1 MGQTNQELAKSI
13 IQFLGGN
20 QNIDSAVHCATRLR
34 FHLKDDDKAQ
44 DEALRNL
51 AGVID
56 IHRTPT
62 QYQVVIG
69 PHVSEVFEAVI
80 AQGVQNGDQSDVQ
93 DNIQEKSAVSS
104 ATDSSIRSVFDKIID
119 TITGCM
125 TPMIPALTAAG
136 MMKVILS
143 LCNTFGWMSPE
154 APTYRILDILGDS
167 AFYFMPILLA
177 VFASRKFKVNTSIA
191 VIVVGVLLH
200 PNFTTWVASGDGISF
215 LKIPVQPVSYAASV
229 IPALLT
235 IWIMSYIEKFVDRIT
250 PKALKIILNPTLVL
264 LITAPLALIVIGPL
278 GNYAGMGL
286 AWFINLLQGQ
296 LGFIMVALLAALMPF
311 IVMTGMHHALTPI
324 FVASFA
330 ATGTESLI
338 LVAQVCANLAQGGA
352 SLAVAVKSK
361 DKSVKSLATASGVS
375 AIMGITEPALYGVTM
390 KYKKPLIAAVI
401 GAGIAGCFAGIMH
414 VTLYVPQNSIMAL
427 LGFSGDKGMAN
438 IIAGVLMMLISLV
451 IPFVLTLFLQ
461 KDDQIVK
468 NNVTKSTKAGL
479 QKGFAK

>member
-1 MGQTNQELAKSI
+1 MGQTNQELAKEI
-13 IQFLGGN
+13 IQFLGGAD
-20 QNIDSAVHCATRLR
+20 NIDSAVHCATRLR
-34 FHLKDDDKAQ
+34 FHLKDENQAQ
-44 DEALRNL
+44 DESLRNL
-51 AGVID
+51 DGVID
-56 IHRTPT
+56 IRRTPT

-69 PHVSEVFEAVI
+69 PHVADVFEAVVD
-80 AQGVQNGDQSDVQ
+80 QGIMNGDQAEAEVSNQVQ
-93 DNIQEKSAVSS
+93 KNSETTQKSSV
-104 ATDSSIRSVFDKIID
+104 RQVFDNIID

-143 LCNTFGWMSPE
+143 LCTTFGWMSAE

-200 PNFTTWVASGDGISF
+200 PNFTAWVTSGDAISF
-215 LKIPVQPVSYAASV
+215 LAMPIQPVSYAASV

-235 IWIMSYIEKFVDRIT
+235 IWMMSYIEKFVDRIT

-264 LITAPLALIVIGPL
+264 LISAPLALIVIGPL

-352 SLAVAVKSK
+352 SLAVAFKSK

-414 VTLYVPQNSIMAL
+414 VTLYVPQNSVMAI
-427 LGFSGDKGMAN
+427 LGFSGDKGTAN
-438 IIAGVLMMLISLV
+438 VIAGLLMMAQSLV

-461 KDDQIVK
+461 KEEQ
-468 NNVTKSTKAGL
+468 VTPSTKKTVEPKL
-479 QKGFAK
+479 QNGFAK